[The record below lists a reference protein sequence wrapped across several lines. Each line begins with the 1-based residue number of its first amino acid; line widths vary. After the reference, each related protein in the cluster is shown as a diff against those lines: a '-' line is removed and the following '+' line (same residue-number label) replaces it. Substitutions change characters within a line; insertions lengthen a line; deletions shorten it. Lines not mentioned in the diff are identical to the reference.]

1 MQPLF
6 DSLPVNLLF
15 LLLLVSSHTYDFAAS
30 EVFALW
36 PSR

>member
-15 LLLLVSSHTYDFAAS
+15 LLLVRSHTYDFAAS